1 MKLRSR
7 LHAQQSIDFQF
18 KFQQREGNG
27 GRKRKKTEQQLYPMY
42 PLSKWTVTSTV
53 TITGHNVNRNQFS
66 ALAISQ
72 QSLLDQ
78 RQSIKMRF
86 LLMFLS
92 VSESPFLLP
101 WEIFKFCPAF
111 STGPSSLCFR
121 KPLMPMIF
129 PNKSG
134 QSCTPPQKR
143 WSGEPSDL
151 RVTYFL
157 LHTTVKIP
165 AT

>member
-1 MKLRSR
+1 MLSNP
-7 LHAQQSIDFQF
+7 LISSSNE
-18 KFQQREGNG
+18 QREGNG
-27 GRKRKKTEQQLYPMY
+27 RRKRKKSEQQLYPMCS
-42 PLSKWTVTSTV
+42 LSQAMMLTDNGFKKSILCFSHQPIV
-53 TITGHNVNRNQFS
+53 TIGS
-66 ALAISQ
+66 EAINGNSC
-72 QSLLDQ
+72 
-78 RQSIKMRF
+78 

-92 VSESPFLLP
+92 VSESLFSLAS
-101 WEIFKFCPAF
+101 EIFKFCPAF

-121 KPLMPMIF
+121 KPLMPMLF

-143 WSGEPSDL
+143 WSGKPSDL

-165 AT
+165 VT